1 MAYVYDG
8 DILAGELRFDGE
20 VYIFL
25 YSENFLK
32 NRENQAIS
40 LTLPKQQKPFISKH
54 LHPFFSNLLAE
65 GNIKKLQCKMLKID
79 ENDEFTRLIK
89 TAIDDTIGTI
99 TIREKL

>member
-1 MAYVYDG
+1 MAYVYDR
-8 DILAGELRFDGE
+8 DVLAGELRFDGE